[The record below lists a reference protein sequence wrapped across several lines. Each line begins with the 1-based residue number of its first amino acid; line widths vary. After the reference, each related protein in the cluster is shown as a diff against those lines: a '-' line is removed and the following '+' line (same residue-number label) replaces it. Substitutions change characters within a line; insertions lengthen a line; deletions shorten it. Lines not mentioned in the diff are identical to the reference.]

1 MYAFPGPCRGREP
14 GGSPGGSAARGRPP
28 QGGAPYADLRSAG
41 LPPAPSPAANLP
53 GRAAAPCAALRNL
66 LYYNKFAPKT
76 PRACKEKEKEMTS
89 LWQKPKSA

>member
-1 MYAFPGPCRGREP
+1 MYAFSGPCRGREP
-14 GGSPGGSAARGRPP
+14 GGSPGGGAARGRPP
-28 QGGAPYADLRSAG
+28 AGGAPYADLRSAG
-41 LPPAPSPAANLP
+41 LPPAPSPAADPP

-76 PRACKEKEKEMTS
+76 PRVCKEKEKEMTV

>member
-41 LPPAPSPAANLP
+41 LPPAPSPAADPP

-76 PRACKEKEKEMTS
+76 PRACKEKEKEMTV

>member
-1 MYAFPGPCRGREP
+1 MYAFSGPCRGQEP
-14 GGSPGGSAARGRPP
+14 GGSPGGSAARGRPRR
-28 QGGAPYADLRSAG
+28 GGAPYADLRSAG
-41 LPPAPSPAANLP
+41 LPPTPSPAADPP

-76 PRACKEKEKEMTS
+76 PRVCKEKEKEMTV

>member
-14 GGSPGGSAARGRPP
+14 GGSPGGSATRGRPP

-41 LPPAPSPAANLP
+41 LPPAPSPAQIRRDVPPPLAPPFEICYTTISLP
-53 GRAAAPCAALRNL
+53 
-66 LYYNKFAPKT
+66 PKR
-76 PRACKEKEKEMTS
+76 PRACKEKEKEMTA

>member
-1 MYAFPGPCRGREP
+1 MLFRAPAGGGNRAAARAAEPP
-14 GGSPGGSAARGRPP
+14 GGAPP

-41 LPPAPSPAANLP
+41 LPPALSPAANQP

-76 PRACKEKEKEMTS
+76 PRVCKEKEKEMTA

>member
-14 GGSPGGSAARGRPP
+14 GGNPGGSAARGRPP

-41 LPPAPSPAANLP
+41 LPPAPSPAANPP

-76 PRACKEKEKEMTS
+76 PRVCKEKEKEMTA